1 MSLEVSMILTRPAGG
16 RRWRL
21 SAAVLAVP
29 LIAALGAS
37 AAAADNHRPQAEQ
50 RGAAKPTV
58 VLVHGAFADASGW
71 TREIAILRKAG
82 FPVIAPSDPL
92 RGLSSDAAYI
102 RSVLKTI
109 SGPIILAG
117 HSYGGAV
124 ITNAARGLPDVKALV
139 YVGAFVP
146 KKGESL
152 ATIFPPDKYPGSLLG
167 PQTLTV
173 RPYPGKLPD
182 GQPNADLYINQKD
195 FRKVFAGDQS
205 SRTAAIMA
213 AEQRPLSE
221 WAFVQPSGAPAWKSI
236 PSWDLVTL
244 DDNAIPPSGQ
254 LFAAKRAHAHITK
267 VHSAHDVMV
276 SHPQKVVA
284 MIERAYRATR

>member
-1 MSLEVSMILTRPAGG
+1 MLEVLMKFTRSAG
-16 RRWRL
+16 RRRWQL
-21 SAAVLAVP
+21 SAVALAVP
-29 LIAALGAS
+29 LVVLGSS
-37 AAAADNHRPQAEQ
+37 AAAADTHRTRAH
-50 RGAAKPTV
+50 AVTKPTV

-71 TREIAILRKAG
+71 TREISMLRKAG
-82 FPVIAPSDPL
+82 FPVIAPADPL

-109 SGPIILAG
+109 SGPIILVG

-124 ITNAARGLPDVKALV
+124 ITNAARGQRAVKALV

-173 RPYPGKLPD
+173 RPYPGNMPN
-182 GQPNADLYINQKD
+182 GQPNADLYINAKD
-195 FRKVFAGDQS
+195 FRNVFAADQS
-205 SRTAAIMA
+205 RRRAAAMA
-213 AEQRPLSE
+213 AEQRPLSA

-244 DDNAIPPSGQ
+244 DDHAISPAGQ
-254 LFAAKRAHAHITK
+254 LFAAKRAHAHIIR

-276 SHPQKVVA
+276 SHPKRVTA
-284 MIERAYRATR
+284 LIERAYRATR